1 MMYSVKHIPAKGNK
15 LMIYFKAEGNIAT
28 GGYEMQLLCRRA
40 VKEALLYEGFSKGA
54 EVSVTFCDGETI
66 RRLNKQYRKK
76 DASTDVLSFP
86 IFDCDEENDLLCEDI
101 IPLGDI
107 VLNLERAGV
116 QAAELGHSLE
126 REVAFLCVHS
136 TLHLLGYDH
145 ERSEAD
151 DEDMCRRQREIVER
165 LGLDDECDAF
175 SEDMEND

>member
-1 MMYSVKHIPAKGNK
+1 MYSVKHIPAKANK
-15 LMIYFKAEGNIAT
+15 LMIYFEAEGDIVT
-28 GGYEMQLLCRRA
+28 GGYEMQLLCRHA
-40 VKEALLYEGFSKGA
+40 IKEALLYEGFSKGA
-54 EVSVTFCDGETI
+54 EISVTFCDGETI
-66 RRLNKQYRKK
+66 RKLNKKYRKK
-76 DASTDVLSFP
+76 DAPTDVLSFP
-86 IFDCDEENDLLCEDI
+86 IFDCDEESGVVGEALV
-101 IPLGDI
+101 PLGDI

-145 ERSEAD
+145 ERSAAD

-175 SEDMEND
+175 SEDGEND